1 MIQDAKNRPVSE
13 LFDVDSKVVYVVP
26 KYQREYTWTKA
37 QWEALF
43 DDLEEND
50 PGYFLGSLICI
61 NQSKDSLD
69 IQKLE
74 VVDGQQRMT
83 TLSLFFAAIFAAL
96 KKRDID
102 LDEDQRLDLANLKRK
117 LVLKGGNDQ
126 IRFVPQTQNHNLS
139 DYKAVLAEN
148 NMIGACDAPPYAGN
162 RKIFRAYRYFRERIE
177 EIENGTEG
185 LSAVLKM
192 LDKLNRA
199 CLVKIEVAN
208 HADAYTLF
216 ESLNNRGMPLTAIDL
231 IKNKLLARLESIE
244 PGKVADYFEHW
255 NRLLGYLGDDNTV
268 QERFFRHFYNAF
280 RDDLKGIG
288 QVPLATRSNLIR
300 VYEKLINNDAKECL
314 RRISEA
320 GKFYSLILSRNQDYP
335 LNGLEKP
342 FKSLERIQGAPSYL
356 LILYLL
362 VKKEELKLHSNDL
375 EKIANLLIRFFVR
388 RNLTDIPPTRDLTRM
403 FMTLIDRLQGF
414 AGTDVVDAV
423 RRQLMAVSAPDGLFR
438 QKLEGQIYEENS
450 GVARFILCALAEEG
464 MTKETEVDLWRF
476 ENKQFLWTIE
486 HVFPQG
492 ENIPEPWI
500 DMVSNGNKER
510 AREIQETHVHK
521 LGNLTISGFN
531 SALGNK
537 RFEEKR
543 DRTDRKGHFVGY
555 RNGLKLNEDLA
566 NAEHWDADC
575 IDARTR
581 KLVEDAMV
589 LFSLKESDDFS

>member
-320 GKFYSLILSRNQDYP
+320 GKFYSLILSRNQDDP

-356 LILYLL
+356 LMLYLL
-362 VKKEELKLHSNDL
+362 VKKEELKLHSDDL
-375 EKIANLLIRFFVR
+375 VKITNLLIRFFVR

-414 AGTDVVDAV
+414 AGSDVVDAV
-423 RRQLMAVSAPDGLFR
+423 RRQLMAVSATDALFR
-438 QKLEGQIYEENS
+438 QKLEGPIYEENS

-500 DMVSNGNKER
+500 DMVSNGDKER
-510 AREIQETHVHK
+510 AKEIQETHVHK

-566 NAEHWDADC
+566 HADHWDADS
-575 IDARTR
+575 IDARTL
-581 KLVEDAMV
+581 KLVEEAMV
-589 LFSLKESDDFS
+589 LFSLKESDDIS